1 MFSARCLF
9 SGNGHVPAGSI
20 TAVKGARV
28 QVSQQEEHMTASVY
42 LSANF
47 GLCKKIQ
54 V

>member
-1 MFSARCLF
+1 MFSACLLLLA
-9 SGNGHVPAGSI
+9 NGHVPARKI

-28 QVSQQEEHMTASVY
+28 QVSQQEEHMTVFLY

-47 GLCKKIQ
+47 GLFKK